1 MSARRTADIMAS
13 VVSYAQYL
21 QLDTLLATAS
31 PLTANADPE
40 IRNAERYFIVVHQSS
55 ELLVSQLLDDLATA
69 RCIVAAESRN
79 LDRIASLLERVACLQ
94 LSLCRLIDQLGTFLP
109 TNDFLAFRPLL
120 MGTSGAESRQFGE
133 LMRIA
138 GGTHSGIQGIRDAFA
153 SASASSAAIERRIEL
168 VIATAQLWQCIHLA
182 VVRRMIGQRRGT
194 GDTEGAAFLETRVAF
209 SPTLCAVIAAVVP
222 GGTCGAFPA
231 DDARAI
237 IERIESDLHALRR
250 PR

>member
-1 MSARRTADIMAS
+1 MDSS
-13 VVSYAQYL
+13 VSYARYL
-21 QLDTLLATAS
+21 QLDALLASAS
-31 PLTANADPE
+31 PLTADTYPE

-55 ELLVSQLLDDLATA
+55 ELLVSQSLDDIATA
-69 RCIVAAESRN
+69 CRIAAPDSRN
-79 LDRIASLLERVACLQ
+79 LERIVGLLERVACLL

-109 TNDFLAFRPLL
+109 ANDFLAFRPLL
-120 MGTSGAESRQFGE
+120 MGASGAESRQFGE

-138 GGTHSGIQGIRDAFA
+138 SGTHSDIRRIRDACA
-153 SASASSAAIERRIEL
+153 ATGAWSATIDRRIDL

-209 SPTLCAVIAAVVP
+209 SPTLGAMIDAVLP
-222 GGTCGAFPA
+222 EGASGALPTDA
-231 DDARAI
+231 ARAI
-237 IERIESDLHALRR
+237 IERIESELHALRR